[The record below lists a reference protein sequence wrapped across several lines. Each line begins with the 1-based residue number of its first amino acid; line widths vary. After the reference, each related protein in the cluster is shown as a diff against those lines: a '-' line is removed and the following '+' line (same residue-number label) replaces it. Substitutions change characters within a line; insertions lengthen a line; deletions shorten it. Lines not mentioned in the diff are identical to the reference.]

1 MKKLKQIGVNAR
13 KALTVLSSLDG
24 REINK
29 VLLNYNQ
36 LLLKNKKQI
45 LQENNK
51 DVKNVKR
58 KHLVDRLIL
67 DDKRIEGIR
76 SSINEIFKFKNP
88 LNKVLQRWSRPSG
101 LKIKRVTTPIG
112 VIGVI
117 YESRPNVTADVS
129 ALCLKS
135 GNCGILRGGSE
146 AYNSNKIL
154 ANLFRESLQKNN
166 INQNCVQFI
175 EDKNRNIVNYLLSN
189 MVKYIDV
196 IIPRGG
202 KELVKKVQ
210 QLSKVPVI
218 GHLEGLCH
226 IYVDNDANTA
236 MAIKLV
242 ANSKMRR
249 TSICGAVE
257 TLLIDSKSIKKHG
270 IPIINKLTSLGCEV
284 VVDKKIN
291 QVFKNRYKLAKE
303 IDWKTEY
310 LDAKISVKSVNGV
323 QDAKNHILKYGTM
336 HTDSIITNNSK
347 TAEIFLNGVNSAI
360 AMHNVST
367 QFADGGEFGFGG
379 EIGISTNR
387 LPPRG
392 PVGIN
397 QLTSYKYIVTGKGIT
412 RP

>member
-1 MKKLKQIGVNAR
+1 MKKLNQIGINAK
-13 KALTVLSSLDG
+13 KALTVLGNLDSKD
-24 REINK
+24 INK
-29 VLLNYNQ
+29 VLLNYSQ
-36 LLLKNKKQI
+36 LLLKNKKKI
-45 LQENNK
+45 LQENIK
-51 DVKNVKR
+51 DIKNVKR

-67 DDKRIEGIR
+67 DSRRLEAIR
-76 SSINEIFKFKNP
+76 NSINEIYKFKSP
-88 LNKVLQRWSRPSG
+88 LNKILEKWKRPSG
-101 LKIKRVTTPIG
+101 LKIKKVTTPMG
-112 VIGVI
+112 VIGII

-210 QLSKVPVI
+210 QLSRVPVI

-226 IYVDNDANTA
+226 IYVDNDANTS
-236 MAIKLV
+236 MAVKLV
-242 ANSKMRR
+242 TNSKMRR

-270 IPIINKLTSLGCEV
+270 VPIIKKLSSLGCEV

-291 QVFKNRYKLAKE
+291 QVFNNRYKLAKE

-323 QDAKNHILKYGTM
+323 NEAKNHILKYGTM

-347 TAEIFLNGVNSAI
+347 TAETFLNGVNSAI

-379 EIGISTNR
+379 EIGISTNK

-392 PVGIN
+392 PVGIK
-397 QLTSYKYIVTGKGIT
+397 QLTSYRYIVTGKGIT
-412 RP
+412 RS